1 MEITSIAPERNDEG
15 NCRLDSCAGHVELFF
30 LDRWRRGAVDS
41 TLRGKE
47 LHRLL
52 GSLCFHKQSSKGRK
66 KIFLNSL
73 RQVCCVRKQH
83 CVITFIQFCESP
95 VVCIFA
101 FLCMRV
107 VVEDTVYFYAFL
119 RALAVWP
126 FWVSR
131 GMRANRGPEA
141 PTFHVLL
148 IYSPPFTPTSSL
160 SEILL
165 TTLSYTT
172 CNSLYKPFCQI
183 NCPLATPSL
192 LYFNGNRNHYHWH
205 QKGYGF
211 GRSSILNRVMCQSR

>member
-30 LDRWRRGAVDS
+30 LDRWRHGAVDS

-107 VVEDTVYFYAFL
+107 VMEDTVYFYAFL

-148 IYSPPFTPTSSL
+148 IYSPPSLQLLLFLKSHLPPFPIPPATVFTNQTPPST
-160 SEILL
+160 ILMGTE
-165 TTLSYTT
+165 TTTT
-172 CNSLYKPFCQI
+172 DIRKGMV
-183 NCPLATPSL
+183 LAGLPSWT
-192 LYFNGNRNHYHWH
+192 G
-205 QKGYGF
+205 
-211 GRSSILNRVMCQSR
+211 

>member
-148 IYSPPFTPTSSL
+148 IYSPPSLQLLLFLKSYLPLFPIPPATVFT
-160 SEILL
+160 
-165 TTLSYTT
+165 
-172 CNSLYKPFCQI
+172 NPF
-183 NCPLATPSL
+183 A
-192 LYFNGNRNHYHWH
+192 
-205 QKGYGF
+205 K
-211 GRSSILNRVMCQSR
+211 